1 MPPQCYKINAM
12 FKQNVFT
19 SWGFQRVTT
28 IDQSVIRGSGKMKG
42 SQVHIL
48 NALFSGADQ
57 AECSDNNVRVLK
69 GKYMLGC
76 PGSLKGTLQE

>member
-1 MPPQCYKINAM
+1 
-12 FKQNVFT
+12 
-19 SWGFQRVTT
+19 
-28 IDQSVIRGSGKMKG
+28 MKG